1 MSRPSGNDERV
12 PLTLQRG
19 ARFQTGTAY
28 MAIITRDEVKTF
40 LNIPSAD
47 DSRDMFIDTM
57 IPVVEDF
64 VKEYC
69 ANDFIDDN
77 GEEAF
82 PPGIKLP
89 VARLIGHDLR
99 AMSLNAG
106 DKDVTAE
113 WLGEYSIKYAVGSR
127 ESLTGSYPKAL
138 MLNLRP
144 WKRVR
149 AT

>member
-1 MSRPSGNDERV
+1 
-12 PLTLQRG
+12 
-19 ARFQTGTAY
+19 
-28 MAIITRDEVKTF
+28 MAIITRDEVKT
-40 LNIPSAD
+40 LLSIPSTD
-47 DSRDMFIDTM
+47 TSRDDFIDTM

-69 ANDFIDDN
+69 ANDFFDDD
-77 GEEAF
+77 GVESF
-82 PPGIKLP
+82 PAGIKLP

-99 AMSLNAG
+99 AMSLSSG

-127 ESLTGSYPKAL
+127 ESLTGSYPQAL
-138 MLNLRP
+138 LVNLRP